1 MKIARVSQSVGIF
14 AVGALLL
21 AACGADSSPTS
32 SSGSS
37 EDAAGGATASSV
49 TEITVGTGQTPWLGP
64 YQEIVAL
71 YEQETGI
78 KVNLEILPFGGLLEA
93 QSLAA
98 QTGSNAFDVFQLN
111 EQWVGLFYD
120 NEWVQPLEEIDPNF
134 SWDPGL
140 IEYGGLGRWNA
151 ESRSTTE
158 DGVPYSLPMNG
169 NIHIL
174 VYLKSVYEELGID
187 IPTTWAEAEAAGK
200 AAVAAGLVDY
210 GFVLRGENQ
219 APFDFTAF
227 LVAEGGSWFVDPEA
241 GNFEPSINSPEGKR
255 ALEQFKRLADLGP
268 DAPQTVA
275 QAEMV
280 ALMQTGTVL
289 QASMVVATAS
299 ALEDIEA
306 SLVAGDIG
314 YAVVPGSS
322 PVSGAWTVA
331 IPAGLSDER
340 TQAGYDFITWLTGP
354 VAMQAWV
361 DLGGVVTRSD
371 VVTDRPE
378 IQRMID
384 SENLITPG
392 FRYPFTPAFLSVTEP
407 AIGRYVAGLI
417 SVDEALKEMEDKIR
431 DIVVRE
437 GFLN

>member
-1 MKIARVSQSVGIF
+1 MNVGRKTKFLGAF

-21 AACGADSSPTS
+21 SSCS
-32 SSGSS
+32 AQ
-37 EDAAGGATASSV
+37 ETASSAV

-64 YQEIVAL
+64 YQEIVKL
-71 YEQETGI
+71 YEQTAGV
-78 KVNLEILPFGGLLEA
+78 KVNLEILPFGGLLET

-98 QTGSNAFDVFQLN
+98 QTGSGDFDVFLLN

-120 NEWVQPLEEIDPNF
+120 NEWVVPLEEIDPNF

-140 IEYGGLGRWNA
+140 IEYGGLGRWDA
-151 ESRSTTE
+151 ESRSTTR

-187 IPTTWAEAEAAGK
+187 IPTTWAEAEAAGE
-200 AAVAAGLVDY
+200 AAVAAGLVEY

-219 APFDFTAF
+219 APFDFSAF
-227 LVAEGGSWFVDPEA
+227 LVAEGGSWFADAEG

-289 QASMVVATAS
+289 QASMVVATAT
-299 ALEDIEA
+299 ALEDVEA
-306 SLVAGDIG
+306 SLAAGDIG

-340 TQAGYDFITWLTGP
+340 TQAGYDFITWLTGRE
-354 VAMQAWV
+354 AMQAWV

-378 IQRMID
+378 ILRMIE
-384 SENLITPG
+384 SEDFITPG
-392 FRYPFTPAFLSVTEP
+392 FRFPFTPQFLSATEP
-407 AIGRYVAGLI
+407 VIGQFVAGLI
-417 SVDEALKEMEDKIR
+417 SADDALEQMDEKIR
-431 DIVVRE
+431 EIVVRE
-437 GFLN
+437 GFLG

>member
-187 IPTTWAEAEAAGK
+187 IPTTWAEAEAAGE

>member
-1 MKIARVSQSVGIF
+1 MNVGRKTKFLGAF

-21 AACGADSSPTS
+21 SSCS
-32 SSGSS
+32 AQ
-37 EDAAGGATASSV
+37 ETASSAV

-64 YQEIVAL
+64 YQEIVKL
-71 YEQETGI
+71 YEQTTGV
-78 KVNLEILPFGGLLEA
+78 KVNLEILPFGGLLET

-98 QTGSNAFDVFQLN
+98 QTGSGDFDVFLLN

-120 NEWVQPLEEIDPNF
+120 NEWVVPLEEIDPNF

-140 IEYGGLGRWNA
+140 IEYGGLGRWDA
-151 ESRSTTE
+151 ESRSTTR

-187 IPTTWAEAEAAGK
+187 IPTTWAEAEAAGE
-200 AAVAAGLVDY
+200 AAVAAGLVEY

-219 APFDFTAF
+219 APFDFSAF
-227 LVAEGGSWFVDPEA
+227 LVAEGGSWFADAEG

-289 QASMVVATAS
+289 QASMVVATAT
-299 ALEDIEA
+299 ALEDVEA
-306 SLVAGDIG
+306 SLAAGDIG

-340 TQAGYDFITWLTGP
+340 TQAGYDFITWLTGRE
-354 VAMQAWV
+354 AMQAWV

-378 IQRMID
+378 ILRMIE
-384 SENLITPG
+384 SEDFITPG
-392 FRYPFTPAFLSVTEP
+392 FRFPFTPEFLSATEP
-407 AIGRYVAGLI
+407 VIGQFVAGLI
-417 SVDEALKEMEDKIR
+417 SADDALEQMDEKIR
-431 DIVVRE
+431 EIVVRE
-437 GFLN
+437 GFLG

>member
-1 MKIARVSQSVGIF
+1 MEIMVTGRVSQSLGIF
-14 AVGALLL
+14 AAGALLL
-21 AACGADSSPTS
+21 SSCAAASSTTEE
-32 SSGSS
+32 GSNPPA
-37 EDAAGGATASSV
+37 ETTASSV

-64 YQEIVAL
+64 YEEIVAL
-71 YEQETGI
+71 YEETTGI
-78 KVNLEILPFGGLLEA
+78 KVNLEILPFGGLLES
-93 QSLAA
+93 QSLDA
-98 QTGSNAFDVFQLN
+98 QTGAGAFDVYQLN

-120 NEWVQPLEEIDPNF
+120 NGWVQRLDEVDPNF

-151 ESRSTTE
+151 ESRSTTL
-158 DGVPYSLPMNG
+158 DGAPYSLPING

-187 IPTTWAEAEAAGK
+187 IPTTWAEAEAAGE

-241 GNFEPSINSPEGKR
+241 GNFEPSINSPEAKR

-268 DAPQTVA
+268 DAPQTIA

-299 ALEDIEA
+299 ALEDVEA
-306 SLVAGDIG
+306 SLVADDIG
-314 YAVVPGSS
+314 YAVLPGSS
-322 PVSGAWTVA
+322 PVSGAWTA
-331 IPAGLSDER
+331 GIPAGLSDER
-340 TQAGYDFITWLTGP
+340 TQAAYDFITWLTGP
-354 VAMQAWV
+354 EAMQAWV

-371 VVTDRPE
+371 VVTDQIE
-378 IQRMID
+378 IQRMIE
-384 SENLITPG
+384 SEDFITPG
-392 FRYPFTPAFLSVTEP
+392 FRYPFTPEFLSVTEP
-407 AIGRYVAGLI
+407 AIGQYVAGLI
-417 SVDEALKEMEDKIR
+417 SVDEALEQMQEKIR
-431 DIVVRE
+431 EIVVRE
-437 GFLN
+437 GFLE

>member
-1 MKIARVSQSVGIF
+1 MNVGRKTKFLGTF

-21 AACGADSSPTS
+21 SSCS
-32 SSGSS
+32 AQ
-37 EDAAGGATASSV
+37 ETASSTV

-64 YQEIVAL
+64 YQDVVKL
-71 YEQETGI
+71 YEETTGV
-78 KVNLEILPFGGLLEA
+78 KVNLEILPFGGLLET

-98 QTGSNAFDVFQLN
+98 QTGSGDFDVFLLN

-120 NEWVQPLEEIDPNF
+120 NEWVAPLEEIDPSF
-134 SWDPGL
+134 SWDPAL
-140 IEYGGLGRWNA
+140 IEYGGLGRWDA
-151 ESRSTTE
+151 ETRSTAR

-169 NIHIL
+169 NIHVL

-187 IPTTWAEAEAAGK
+187 IPTTWAEAEAAGE

-227 LVAEGGSWFVDPEA
+227 LVAEGGSWFADAEG

-289 QASMVVATAS
+289 QASMVVATAT
-299 ALEDIEA
+299 ALEDVEA
-306 SLVAGDIG
+306 SLAAGDIG

-354 VAMQAWV
+354 EAMQAWV
-361 DLGGVVTRSD
+361 DQGGVVTRSD

-378 IQRMID
+378 ILRMIE
-384 SENLITPG
+384 SEDFITPG
-392 FRYPFTPAFLSVTEP
+392 FRFPFTPEFLSATEP
-407 AIGRYVAGLI
+407 IIGEFVAGLI
-417 SVDEALKEMEDKIR
+417 SADDALEQMDEKIR
-431 DIVVRE
+431 EIVVRE
-437 GFLN
+437 GFLG

>member
-64 YQEIVAL
+64 YEEIVAL

-98 QTGSNAFDVFQLN
+98 QTGSNTFDVFQLN

-187 IPTTWAEAEAAGK
+187 IPTTWAEAEAAGE

>member
-1 MKIARVSQSVGIF
+1 MNVGRKTKFLGTF

-21 AACGADSSPTS
+21 SSCSATS
-32 SSGSS
+32 SSTDGSGTAQ
-37 EDAAGGATASSV
+37 ETASSTV

-64 YQEIVAL
+64 YQEIVKL
-71 YEQETGI
+71 YEQTTGV
-78 KVNLEILPFGGLLEA
+78 KVNLEILPFGGLLET

-98 QTGSNAFDVFQLN
+98 QTGSGDFDVFLLN

-120 NEWVQPLEEIDPNF
+120 NEWVVPLEEIDPSF

-140 IEYGGLGRWNA
+140 IEYGGLGRWDA
-151 ESRSTTE
+151 ESRSTTR

-187 IPTTWAEAEAAGK
+187 IPTTWAEAEAAGE
-200 AAVAAGLVDY
+200 AAVAAGLVEY

-219 APFDFTAF
+219 APFDFSAF
-227 LVAEGGSWFVDPEA
+227 LVAEGGSWFADAEG

-289 QASMVVATAS
+289 QASMVVATAT
-299 ALEDIEA
+299 ALEDVEA
-306 SLVAGDIG
+306 SLAAGDIG

-340 TQAGYDFITWLTGP
+340 TQAGYDFITWLTGRE
-354 VAMQAWV
+354 AMQAWV

-378 IQRMID
+378 ILRMID
-384 SENLITPG
+384 SEDFITPG
-392 FRYPFTPAFLSVTEP
+392 FRFPFTPEFLSATEP
-407 AIGRYVAGLI
+407 VIGQFVAGLI
-417 SVDEALKEMEDKIR
+417 SADDALEQMDQKIR
-431 DIVVRE
+431 EIVVRE
-437 GFLN
+437 GFLG